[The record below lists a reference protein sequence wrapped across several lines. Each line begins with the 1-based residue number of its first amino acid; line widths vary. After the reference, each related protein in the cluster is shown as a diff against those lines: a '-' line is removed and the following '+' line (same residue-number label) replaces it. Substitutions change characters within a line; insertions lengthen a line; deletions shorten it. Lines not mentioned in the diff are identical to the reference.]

1 MINIPDTY
9 SEKYTEL
16 IRLIAAKLNISFN
29 NAVEYAHKNSIEEH
43 FRAEY
48 NKNNNI
54 DVKKYF
60 GQINQRG
67 NK

>member
-1 MINIPDTY
+1 MTNIPDTY

-16 IRLIAAKLNISFN
+16 IRLIAAKLNINFN
-29 NAVEYAHKNSIEEH
+29 SAVEYAHKNSIEQC
-43 FRAEY
+43 FRDEY
-48 NKNNNI
+48 NKDNNI
-54 DVKKYF
+54 DVKKYL